1 MKNNK
6 QQLNE
11 TEKQQYAD
19 YVKEVTPTHSL
30 WMNMVRAFLVGGAI
44 CAIGQGILNYVQSLG
59 LDEKSAG
66 TWTSIVLV
74 LMSIILTG
82 FNLDPS
88 IAKFGG
94 AGALV
99 PITGFA
105 NSVVSPAIEFKAEGW
120 VTGVGAKIF
129 TIAGPVIAFG
139 TLASFVWGVVYWL
152 VGKVG

>member
-82 FNLDPS
+82 FNLYPS

-105 NSVVSPAIEFKAEGW
+105 NSVAAPAIEFQTDESDIIGLSQKAF
-120 VTGVGAKIF
+120 KH
-129 TIAGPVIAFG
+129 
-139 TLASFVWGVVYWL
+139 LDASMMI
-152 VGKVG
+152 